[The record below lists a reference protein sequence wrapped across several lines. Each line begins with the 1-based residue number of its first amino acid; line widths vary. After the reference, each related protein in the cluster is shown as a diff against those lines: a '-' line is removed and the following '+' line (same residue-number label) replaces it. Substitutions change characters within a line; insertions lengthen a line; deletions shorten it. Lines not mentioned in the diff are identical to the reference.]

1 LLAAGWPG
9 LERRIALAAQP
20 VPISNILT
28 MPRISATSLLSG
40 NGVVESLAATAEQPK
55 QLLHRLPLAWFT
67 DTVPDAKPQ
76 YAIPAVTSPGIED
89 AGIASRLARI
99 QGIVLHALLE
109 RAATGA
115 SGDHPDWEHLTDALL
130 RQHGL
135 TRTDTAAASS
145 AILQGM
151 RNTLAHEE
159 GRWLL
164 MARDSTPGARS
175 LGKKSW
181 TETSWNIAKDSRVI
195 GQRPDR
201 VFLAGESPGAP
212 SADYLWI
219 IDYKTAALPEGADRD
234 AFLAACREQYRSQLE
249 SYSDLFRKLRDV
261 DEAADR
267 RQHRLAIYHP
277 MLPWL
282 DWWSA

>member
-1 LLAAGWPG
+1 
-9 LERRIALAAQP
+9 
-20 VPISNILT
+20 
-28 MPRISATSLLSG
+28 MPPL
-40 NGVVESLAATAEQPK
+40 
-55 QLLHRLPLAWFT
+55 LLH
-67 DTVPDAKPQ
+67 
-76 YAIPAVTSPGIED
+76 
-89 AGIASRLARI
+89 LARI

-135 TRTDTAAASS
+135 TRTDTAAARS

-181 TETSWNIAKDSRVI
+181 TETSWNIAKDGRVI

-201 VFLAGESPGAP
+201 VCLAGESPGAP
-212 SADYLWI
+212 GADYLWI

-234 AFLAACREQYRSQLE
+234 AFLAASREQYRSQLE
-249 SYSDLFRKLRDV
+249 SYSELFRKLRDV
-261 DEAADR
+261 DDAADR